1 MLSEIKGQI
10 VRCQFPQ
17 IPDNFALMK
26 YKLIILA
33 IMVLGGCQQAPKQAS
48 PASKQNSFTTFK
60 FGARTAALNAKDLSN
75 WCATQYGNALL
86 VSADPENFY
95 RRLFMLSEVPTKVI
109 IDYGHQT
116 ASFMLHRQGNQ
127 IEIFTSD
134 NFPACLS
141 NRANFQI
148 TPEGTAFR
156 YDNKREVSCDVYAKT
171 TADGTQIVL
180 DLPSKG
186 GHGLSVVPCLN
197 CQ

>member
-1 MLSEIKGQI
+1 
-10 VRCQFPQ
+10 
-17 IPDNFALMK
+17 MK
-26 YKLIILA
+26 LTLLILA
-33 IMVLGGCQQAPKQAS
+33 LVVFEGCQQAPKQTPS
-48 PASKQNSFTTFK
+48 PSKQDSYSTFK
-60 FGARTAALNAKDLSN
+60 FGSRSAALNPQDLSN

-95 RRLFMLSEVPTKVI
+95 RRLFMLSEIPTKVI

-127 IEIFTSD
+127 IEVFTSD

-141 NRANFQI
+141 NKANFQI
-148 TPEGTAFR
+148 TPDGTSFR
-156 YDNKREVSCDVYAKT
+156 YDKKRAVSCDIYAKT
-171 TADGTQIVL
+171 TAEGTQIVL

-197 CQ
+197 CK